1 MRNLSAMAIAACLVS
16 GPALAVDD
24 SLYYT
29 LYAPGDG
36 EHSLTW
42 YACTS
47 GSCFASGEIGPYKH
61 ACAVM
66 DGRPKAHGNVE
77 TRAIYVVDKARPSG
91 TLHLI
96 VYRRTDTFDG
106 GGGDVV
112 EVTQQADLDT
122 GVVWQGLAKAS
133 CAMAGNEQILFAGL
147 NGGGYVMVDKH
158 TLTVTP
164 QGGTL
169 SFASA
174 DSNGYVTLGTADG
187 AFQTYDN
194 NGFVTQSG
202 SGARFTS
209 DTRNAFV
216 LP

>member
-1 MRNLSAMAIAACLVS
+1 MRNLSAIVFAACLIS

-42 YACTS
+42 YACT
-47 GSCFASGEIGPYKH
+47 GASCFASGEIGPYKH

-66 DGRPKAHGNVE
+66 DGKLKAKGNVE
-77 TRAIYVVDKARPSG
+77 TRAVYVLDKAKPSG

-96 VYRRTDTFDG
+96 VYKRTDTFDI
-106 GGGDVV
+106 DDNDTV

-122 GVVWQGLAKAS
+122 GVVWQGLSKAG
-133 CAMAGNEQILFAGL
+133 CLMAGNEQIMFAGL
-147 NGGGYVMVDKH
+147 TGGGYVMVDKH
-158 TLTVTP
+158 LLSVTP
-164 QGGTL
+164 QSGTL
-169 SFASA
+169 TFASA

-194 NGFVTQSG
+194 NGELTQSG
-202 SGARFTS
+202 SAARFTT
-209 DTRNAFV
+209 DTRNAMV